1 MYRISPP
8 KFARY
13 QLLVLIAGL
22 IPLAWLVFS
31 ALTNN
36 LTANPIQA
44 VEQRTG
50 RYALYLLIASLACTP
65 IYIVSGWSVPLR
77 WRRPLGLY
85 AFMYALIHF
94 LTFLGLDYGFDLGLI
109 WTDVAKKRY
118 IIVGASAFVIL
129 LMLALTSTKAGSA
142 TKEDVDPAAPLG
154 LCGRRVGHRAL
165 HLVSEGRHPAAAGL
179 GRGDRPAA
187 GAPPAA
193 GQAVV
198 RNAQGTTKGH
208 TISGRKILMPAVRGV
223 DTYVIDAS
231 SSESPYS
238 SQATSS
244 SRKAGAQL
252 TMSTRSSGPSHH
264 SLWR

>member
-22 IPLAWLVFS
+22 LPLGWLLFDAV
-31 ALTNN
+31 TGN

-65 IYIVSGWSVPLR
+65 LYNVSGWSVPLR

-129 LMLALTSTKAGSA
+129 LLLALTSTKGWQRRLKKTWIRLHRWVYLAGGLVIVHYTWSVKA
-142 TKEDVDPAAPLG
+142 DTRVPLAWG
-154 LCGRRVGHRAL
+154 AVIALLLVLRLPPVKRWFVTRRAR
-165 HLVSEGRHPAAAGL
+165 
-179 GRGDRPAA
+179 
-187 GAPPAA
+187 
-193 GQAVV
+193 
-198 RNAQGTTKGH
+198 
-208 TISGRKILMPAVRGV
+208 RKV
-223 DTYVIDAS
+223 
-231 SSESPYS
+231 
-238 SQATSS
+238 
-244 SRKAGAQL
+244 
-252 TMSTRSSGPSHH
+252 TRSQPVSS
-264 SLWR
+264 

>member
-31 ALTNN
+31 ALMNN
-36 LTANPIQA
+36 LTVNPIQA

-109 WTDVAKKRY
+109 WADVAGKRY
-118 IIVGASAFVIL
+118 IIVGATAFIIL
-129 LMLALTSTKAGSA
+129 LLLALTSTKSLAASA
-142 TKEDVDPAAPLG
+142 EKDMGPAPPLG
-154 LCGRRVGHRAL
+154 LRGRRPGDRAL
-165 HLVSEGRHPAAAGL
+165 CLVSEGGYPYTVGVGCGDCRAAG
-179 GRGDRPAA
+179 P
-187 GAPPAA
+187 PPAA

-198 RNAQGTTKGH
+198 RNAQGTAKGH
-208 TISGRKILMPAVRGV
+208 AISGRKLLRPVA
-223 DTYVIDAS
+223 
-231 SSESPYS
+231 
-238 SQATSS
+238 
-244 SRKAGAQL
+244 
-252 TMSTRSSGPSHH
+252 
-264 SLWR
+264 

>member
-1 MYRISPP
+1 MRWLSPP

-22 IPLAWLVFS
+22 IPLAWLLFD
-31 ALTNN
+31 ALTGN

-109 WTDVAKKRY
+109 WADVAGKRY
-118 IIVGASAFVIL
+118 IFVGATAFIIL
-129 LMLALTSTKAGSA
+129 LSAGADFDQRLAAPA
-142 TKEDVDPAAPLG
+142 EEDVDPAAPLG
-154 LCGRRVGHRAL
+154 LRGRRAGHRAL
-165 HLVSEGRHPAAAGL
+165 CLVSEGGYPDTTGV

-187 GAPPAA
+187 AAPAAA

-198 RNAQGTTKGH
+198 RSAQGAAKDH
-208 TISGRKILMPAVRGV
+208 ANSGRKVLRRVA
-223 DTYVIDAS
+223 
-231 SSESPYS
+231 
-238 SQATSS
+238 
-244 SRKAGAQL
+244 
-252 TMSTRSSGPSHH
+252 
-264 SLWR
+264 

>member
-22 IPLAWLVFS
+22 IPLAWLVFG

-36 LTANPIQA
+36 LTVNPIQA

-129 LMLALTSTKAGSA
+129 LLLALTSTKGWQ
-142 TKEDVDPAAPLG
+142 
-154 LCGRRVGHRAL
+154 RRLKKTWIRLHRW
-165 HLVSEGRHPAAAGL
+165 VYAAGGL
-179 GRGDRPAA
+179 VIVHYVWSVKADTRTPLAW
-187 GAPPAA
+187 GAVIAVLLALRLPPAKRWFVMRRA
-193 GQAVV
+193 RRKVTRSQAVKV
-198 RNAQGTTKGH
+198 LRPVA
-208 TISGRKILMPAVRGV
+208 RGV
-223 DTYVIDAS
+223 DTYGIGAS
-231 SSESPYS
+231 SSDSTYS

-244 SRKAGAQL
+244 S
-252 TMSTRSSGPSHH
+252 
-264 SLWR
+264 

>member
-22 IPLAWLVFS
+22 LPLAWLLFDAV
-31 ALTNN
+31 TGN

-65 IYIVSGWSVPLR
+65 LYNVSGWSVPLR

-109 WTDVAKKRY
+109 WADVAKKRY

-129 LMLALTSTKAGSA
+129 LMLALTSTKGWQRRLKKTWVRLHRWVYAAGSLVIVHYVWSVKA
-142 TKEDVDPAAPLG
+142 DTRVPLAWG
-154 LCGRRVGHRAL
+154 AVLALLLLLRLPPVKRWFVTRRARRKIMR
-165 HLVSEGRHPAAAGL
+165 S
-179 GRGDRPAA
+179 
-187 GAPPAA
+187 
-193 GQAVV
+193 QAV
-198 RNAQGTTKGH
+198 
-208 TISGRKILMPAVRGV
+208 
-223 DTYVIDAS
+223 
-231 SSESPYS
+231 
-238 SQATSS
+238 
-244 SRKAGAQL
+244 
-252 TMSTRSSGPSHH
+252 RS
-264 SLWR
+264 